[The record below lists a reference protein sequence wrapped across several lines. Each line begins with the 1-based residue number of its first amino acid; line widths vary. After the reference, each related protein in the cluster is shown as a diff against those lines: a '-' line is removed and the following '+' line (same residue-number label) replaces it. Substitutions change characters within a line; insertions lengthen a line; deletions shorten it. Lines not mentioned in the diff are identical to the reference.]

1 MKVKVA
7 NITFSKNK
15 KLREILNYHFTDVTF
30 NDLGKRYNGDDLID
44 FLYGADMAIIGLEHI
59 NENILKN
66 LPSLKFISK
75 YGVGLD
81 NIDLKACEKYNVQ
94 IGWTQGLNIV
104 SVAEIVIG
112 YMLSL
117 SRNIYLTSN
126 MLKKNIWLKDGGN
139 ELSGKTVGIIGLGN
153 IGQKVVEF
161 LKPFNCTILVNDI
174 VERDSFIEKN
184 NLIKSSKDL
193 IYKKSDIISI
203 HTPLT
208 NKTFELINKV
218 SLKKMKKNTIL
229 INTARGGIVSEDD
242 LYWALTNGIISSA
255 ALDVYSSEPPTN
267 MSLINLDNLICTPHI
282 AGNSIQSVMRMGES
296 AIKHLVE
303 YKNSKL

>member
-1 MKVKVA
+1 
-7 NITFSKNK
+7 
-15 KLREILNYHFTDVTF
+15 
-30 NDLGKRYNGDDLID
+30 
-44 FLYGADMAIIGLEHI
+44 MAIIGLEDI

-66 LPSLKFISK
+66 LPNLKFISK

-81 NIDLKACEKYNVQ
+81 NIDLKACDKYNVE
-94 IGWTQGLNIV
+94 IGWTQGLNSV
-104 SVAEIVIG
+104 SVAEIVLG

-126 MLKKNIWLKDGGN
+126 MLKKNSWLKDGGN

-161 LKPFNCTILVNDI
+161 LKPFNCSILVNDI
-174 VERDSFIEKN
+174 VERDKFIDKN

-255 ALDVYSSEPPTN
+255 ALDVYSSEPPN
-267 MSLINLDNLICTPHI
+267 NKSLIKLDNLISTPHI

-303 YKNSKL
+303 YKNSKS

>member
-1 MKVKVA
+1 
-7 NITFSKNK
+7 
-15 KLREILNYHFTDVTF
+15 
-30 NDLGKRYNGDDLID
+30 
-44 FLYGADMAIIGLEHI
+44 
-59 NENILKN
+59 
-66 LPSLKFISK
+66 
-75 YGVGLD
+75 
-81 NIDLKACEKYNVQ
+81 
-94 IGWTQGLNIV
+94 
-104 SVAEIVIG
+104 
-112 YMLSL
+112 
-117 SRNIYLTSN
+117 

-203 HTPLT
+203 HTLT

-229 INTARGGIVSEDD
+229 INTARGGIVSEMI
-242 LYWALTNGIISSA
+242 LL
-255 ALDVYSSEPPTN
+255 
-267 MSLINLDNLICTPHI
+267 
-282 AGNSIQSVMRMGES
+282 
-296 AIKHLVE
+296 
-303 YKNSKL
+303 

>member
-1 MKVKVA
+1 
-7 NITFSKNK
+7 
-15 KLREILNYHFTDVTF
+15 
-30 NDLGKRYNGDDLID
+30 
-44 FLYGADMAIIGLEHI
+44 MAIIGLEHI

-174 VERDSFIEKN
+174 VERDSFIER
-184 NLIKSSKDL
+184 
-193 IYKKSDIISI
+193 
-203 HTPLT
+203 TT
-208 NKTFELINKV
+208 
-218 SLKKMKKNTIL
+218 
-229 INTARGGIVSEDD
+229 
-242 LYWALTNGIISSA
+242 
-255 ALDVYSSEPPTN
+255 
-267 MSLINLDNLICTPHI
+267 
-282 AGNSIQSVMRMGES
+282 
-296 AIKHLVE
+296 
-303 YKNSKL
+303 

>member
-15 KLREILNYHFTDVTF
+15 KLREILNYHFTDVAF

-44 FLYGADMAIIGLEHI
+44 FLYGADMAIIGLEDI

-66 LPSLKFISK
+66 LPNLKFISK

-81 NIDLKACEKYNVQ
+81 NIDLKACDKYNVE
-94 IGWTQGLNIV
+94 IGWTQGLNSV
-104 SVAEIVIG
+104 SVAEIVLG

-126 MLKKNIWLKDGGN
+126 MLKKNSWLKDGGN

-161 LKPFNCTILVNDI
+161 LKPFNCSILVNDI
-174 VERDSFIEKN
+174 VERDKFIDKN

-255 ALDVYSSEPPTN
+255 ALDVYSSEPPN
-267 MSLINLDNLICTPHI
+267 NKSLIKLDNLISTPHI

-303 YKNSKL
+303 YKNSKS